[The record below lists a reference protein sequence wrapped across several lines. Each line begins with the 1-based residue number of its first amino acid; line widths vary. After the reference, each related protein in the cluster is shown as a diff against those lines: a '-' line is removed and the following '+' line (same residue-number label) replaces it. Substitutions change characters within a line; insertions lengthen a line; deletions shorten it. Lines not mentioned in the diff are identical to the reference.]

1 MNDTAR
7 GDGRPN
13 DEPELPEPIDRVEAH
28 RSDDDLILVDT
39 GNPLAWIKSDVS
51 KRIDRLR

>member
-1 MNDTAR
+1 MNDIAK

-28 RSDDDLILVDT
+28 RSDGDMILVDT

-51 KRIDRLR
+51 KRIDRQR